1 MGGISSTHLDNVS
14 SRSTSLA
21 MIWEGGESIQHR
33 KDVGSRDRRR
43 QMGGVGRRR
52 EGGAEK
58 GKGMERKGRGKG
70 WRRKRE
76 RGGRGKSERGSGE
89 VDKRKEISSPHG

>member
-33 KDVGSRDRRR
+33 KDVGSRDRQR
-43 QMGGVGRRR
+43 QMGGIGRRR
-52 EGGAEK
+52 KEGA
-58 GKGMERKGRGKG
+58 M
-70 WRRKRE
+70 RRKRGWKRGEEE
-76 RGGRGKSERGSGE
+76 RGGEGRGGE
-89 VDKRKEISSPHG
+89 GRVKGAVEK